1 MDLKRNFGWVVR
13 TMPPNNQSRRLL
25 SLGIVALVLMGTL
38 TARMW
43 FLQAVKAETNE
54 EIVLSVRTRTIRL
67 YPERGRIF
75 DAKGRVVADNK
86 RVLTATIDRDV
97 VRDPE
102 DRLLMFQ
109 RLSGPLQISIEG
121 LFKRYE
127 DKRFGPL
134 EALPLKEDISE
145 EVAQFLVER
154 SEDYPGIYIREDWKR
169 NYPYG
174 AIGSHVIGYMGA
186 ILEKNLAYYR
196 AIGYDPNERV
206 GGYGVEQS
214 YETIL
219 RGTPGYV
226 RYEVNAQGKLLR
238 LEERVE
244 PIVGNDIVLAVDM
257 EMQQFAEQTLETQ
270 LAMRRRVEAGIV
282 KLEDGT
288 PDPANPG
295 PVYYKA
301 PAGSVVM
308 MNQDNGQVLAM
319 ASSPRFDSRWFTAG
333 VSTEKFAQV
342 FPKSEDP
349 DQSILV
355 NRAVSGRYNLGSSF
369 KPFVAFAALD
379 SGQLSGGADYEYLDL
394 GSYKLQSIP
403 NGRCQSGVKCVFRNA
418 ICASTGSP
426 CRYGVVNVES
436 ALAVSSD
443 AFFYKIGE
451 QILTERG
458 YQPILE
464 NEVRKFGFGSP
475 TNIDLPYEYAGTIPS
490 KALKKRMAD
499 IGAISEESGQAYYV
513 GDQILFSIGQG
524 LLSATPIQTATAY
537 GALGNG
543 GNVMKPHVVKAIL
556 APGTQDIKPGV
567 ANIGFMNIPDSSQVV
582 ERFDDE
588 PPTSTLGLS
597 EESLKPIVRGLQRV
611 IRGPGTNFGSYH
623 KTTGELLFRGYPYA
637 ELPIAGKTGT
647 AQGFGNLPWNDS
659 SAFGAFSLSPRAEYK
674 YAAFA
679 YLEKSGYGSQ
689 AAAPVVKC
697 MYVALAGKY
706 RFDSVNAADPLN
718 TNSSLAA
725 QPTYLRNPSCL
736 VSGRSES
743 RD

>member
-1 MDLKRNFGWVVR
+1 
-13 TMPPNNQSRRLL
+13 MPPNNQSRRLL
-25 SLGIVALVLMGTL
+25 SLGIVAMVLMGTL
-38 TARMW
+38 TTRMW

-54 EIVLSVRTRTIRL
+54 EIVLSLRKRTIRL
-67 YPERGRIF
+67 YPERVIIF
-75 DAKGRVVADNK
+75 DVKGRVVADNK
-86 RVLTATIDRDV
+86 RVLTATIDRQVILKD
-97 VRDPE
+97 E
-102 DRLLMFQ
+102 DRLEMFQ

-145 EVAQFLVER
+145 ETALFLMER
-154 SEDYPGIYIREDWKR
+154 SEDYPGIYVREDWKR
-169 NYPYG
+169 SYPYG

-196 AIGYDPNERV
+196 SIGYDPNERV

-244 PIVGNDIVLAVDM
+244 PIVGNDIVLSVDM
-257 EMQQFAEQTLETQ
+257 EMQQFAEQALETQ
-270 LAMRRRVEAGIV
+270 LLMRRRVEAGIV

-288 PDPANPG
+288 PDPANPL
-295 PVYYKA
+295 PVTYSA

-308 MNQDNGQVLAM
+308 VNQDNGQVLAM
-319 ASSPRFDSRWFTAG
+319 ASYPRFDSRWFSGG
-333 VSTEKFAQV
+333 VSSEKFAQV
-342 FPKSEDP
+342 FPKTEDP
-349 DQSILV
+349 DKSILV

-369 KPFVAFAALD
+369 KPFVAYAALD
-379 SGQLSGGADYEYLDL
+379 SGQLSGGAAYEYLDL

-403 NGRCQSGVKCVFRNA
+403 NGRCQEGVKCVFRNA

-426 CRYGVVNVES
+426 CRYGLVNVES

-475 TNIDLPYEYAGTIPS
+475 TNIDLPYEYAGTIPN

-499 IGAISEESGQAYYV
+499 IGAISKESGQAYYV

-537 GALGNG
+537 GTLGNG
-543 GNVMKPHVVKAIL
+543 GKVMQPHVVKAIL
-556 APGTQDIKPGV
+556 TPGTQDFKPGF
-567 ANIGFMNIPDSSQVV
+567 ANIGFVNIPDSSQVV

-588 PPTSTLGLS
+588 QPTSTLALA

-697 MYVALAGKY
+697 MYIALAGKY
-706 RFDSVNAADPLN
+706 RFDALNISEQLN
-718 TNSSLAA
+718 TTSNLAA
-725 QPTYLRNPSCL
+725 QPVYLRNPSCL

>member
-1 MDLKRNFGWVVR
+1 
-13 TMPPNNQSRRLL
+13 MPPNNQSRRLL

-38 TARMW
+38 TTRMW

-75 DAKGRVVADNK
+75 DVKGRVVADNK
-86 RVLTATIDRDV
+86 RVLTATIDRQVILKD
-97 VRDPE
+97 E
-102 DRLLMFQ
+102 DRLEMFQ

-145 EVAQFLVER
+145 ETALFLMER

-169 NYPYG
+169 SYPYG

-196 AIGYDPNERV
+196 SIGYDPNERV

-244 PIVGNDIVLAVDM
+244 PIVGNDIVLSVDM
-257 EMQQFAEQTLETQ
+257 EMQQFAEQALETQ

-288 PDPANPG
+288 PDPANPL
-295 PVYYKA
+295 PVTYSA

-308 MNQDNGQVLAM
+308 VNQDNGQVLAM
-319 ASSPRFDSRWFTAG
+319 ASYPRFDSRWFSGG
-333 VSTEKFAQV
+333 VSSEKFAQV
-342 FPKSEDP
+342 FPKTEDP
-349 DQSILV
+349 DKSILV

-369 KPFVAFAALD
+369 KPFVAYAALD
-379 SGQLSGGADYEYLDL
+379 SGQLSGGAAYEYLDL

-403 NGRCQSGVKCVFRNA
+403 NGRCQEGVKCVFRNA

-426 CRYGVVNVES
+426 CRYGPVNVES

-475 TNIDLPYEYAGTIPS
+475 TNIDLPYEYAGTIPN

-499 IGAISEESGQAYYV
+499 IGAISKESGQAYYV

-537 GALGNG
+537 GTLGNG
-543 GNVMKPHVVKAIL
+543 GKVMQPHVVKAIL
-556 APGTQDIKPGV
+556 APGTQDFKPGF
-567 ANIGFMNIPDSSQVV
+567 ANIGFVNIPDSSQVV

-588 PPTSTLGLS
+588 QPSSTLGLS

-697 MYVALAGKY
+697 MYIALAGKY
-706 RFDSVNAADPLN
+706 RFDDLNLAEQLN
-718 TNSSLAA
+718 TTSNLAA
-725 QPTYLRNPSCL
+725 QPVYLRNPSCL

>member
-1 MDLKRNFGWVVR
+1 
-13 TMPPNNQSRRLL
+13 MPPNNQTRRLL
-25 SLGIVALVLMGTL
+25 SLGIVAMVLMGTL

-43 FLQAVKAETNE
+43 FLQAVKAESNE

-86 RVLTATIDRDV
+86 RVLTATIDRQV
-97 VRDPE
+97 IRDPE

-109 RLSGPLQISIEG
+109 RLSGPLQISVEG

-134 EALPLKEDISE
+134 EALPLKDDISE
-145 EVAQFLVER
+145 ETAQFLVER

-169 NYPYG
+169 NYPFG

-186 ILEKNLAYYR
+186 ILEKNLAYYKS
-196 AIGYDPNERV
+196 IGYDPNERV

-288 PDPANPG
+288 PDPANPE
-295 PVYYKA
+295 PVLYKA

-308 MNQDNGQVLAM
+308 VNQENGQVLAM

-349 DQSILV
+349 DLSILV

-369 KPFVAFAALD
+369 KPFVAFAGLD
-379 SGQLSGGADYEYLDL
+379 SGQLPGGAAYEYLDL

-403 NGRCQSGVKCVFRNA
+403 NGRCQDGVKCVFRNA

-443 AFFYKIGE
+443 AFFYKLGE

-490 KALKKRMAD
+490 KSLKKRMAD

-537 GALGNG
+537 ATLGNG
-543 GNVMKPHVVKAIL
+543 GKVMQPHVVKAIL
-556 APGTQDIKPGV
+556 APGTPDIKPGI
-567 ANIGFMNIPDSSQVV
+567 ADISFINIPDSSQVA

-588 PPTSTLGLS
+588 QPTSTLELA
-597 EESLKPIVRGLQRV
+597 EESLQPIVRGLQRV

-659 SAFGAFSLSPRAEYK
+659 SAFGAFSLSPRSEYK

-697 MYVALAGKY
+697 MYIALAGKY
-706 RFDSVNAADPLN
+706 RFDPINVADPLN
-718 TNSSLAA
+718 TSSNLAA

>member
-1 MDLKRNFGWVVR
+1 
-13 TMPPNNQSRRLL
+13 MPPNNQSRRLL

-38 TARMW
+38 TTRMW

-75 DAKGRVVADNK
+75 DVKGRVVADNK
-86 RVLTATIDRDV
+86 RVLTATIDRQVILKD
-97 VRDPE
+97 E
-102 DRLLMFQ
+102 DRLEMFQ

-145 EVAQFLVER
+145 ETALFLMER

-169 NYPYG
+169 SYPYG

-196 AIGYDPNERV
+196 SIGYDPNERV

-244 PIVGNDIVLAVDM
+244 PIVGNDIVLSVDM
-257 EMQQFAEQTLETQ
+257 EMQQFAEQALETQ

-288 PDPANPG
+288 PDPANPL
-295 PVYYKA
+295 PVMYSA

-308 MNQDNGQVLAM
+308 VNQDNGQVLAM
-319 ASSPRFDSRWFTAG
+319 ASYPRFDSRWFSGG
-333 VSTEKFAQV
+333 VSSEKFAQV
-342 FPKSEDP
+342 FPKTEDP
-349 DQSILV
+349 DKSILV

-369 KPFVAFAALD
+369 KPFVAYAALD
-379 SGQLSGGADYEYLDL
+379 SGQLSGGAAYEYLDL

-403 NGRCQSGVKCVFRNA
+403 NGRCQEGVKCVFRNA

-426 CRYGVVNVES
+426 CRYGPVNVES

-475 TNIDLPYEYAGTIPS
+475 TNIDLPYEYAGTIPN

-499 IGAISEESGQAYYV
+499 IGAISKESGQAYYV

-537 GALGNG
+537 GTLGNG
-543 GNVMKPHVVKAIL
+543 GKVMQPHVVKAIL
-556 APGTQDIKPGV
+556 APGTQDFKPGF
-567 ANIGFMNIPDSSQVV
+567 ANIGFVNIPDSSQVV

-588 PPTSTLGLS
+588 QPSSTLGLS
-597 EESLKPIVRGLQRV
+597 EESLKTIVRGLQRV

-697 MYVALAGKY
+697 MYIALAGKY
-706 RFDSVNAADPLN
+706 RFDDLNLAEQLN
-718 TNSSLAA
+718 TTSNLAA
-725 QPTYLRNPSCL
+725 QPVYLRNPSCL

>member
-1 MDLKRNFGWVVR
+1 
-13 TMPPNNQSRRLL
+13 MPQNNQTRRLL

-38 TARMW
+38 TVRMW
-43 FLQAVKAETNE
+43 FLQAVKAESDE

-86 RVLTATIDRDV
+86 RVLTATIDREV
-97 VRDPE
+97 IRDPE

-109 RLSGPLQISIEG
+109 RLSGPLQISVEG

-134 EALPLKEDISE
+134 EALPLKDDISE
-145 EVAQFLVER
+145 ETAQFLVER

-186 ILEKNLAYYR
+186 ILEKNLAYYKS
-196 AIGYDPNERV
+196 IGYDPNERV

-214 YETIL
+214 
-219 RGTPGYV
+219 GTPGYV

-244 PIVGNDIVLAVDM
+244 PIVGNDIVLSVDM
-257 EMQQFAEQTLETQ
+257 EMQQFAEQALETQ

-282 KLEDGT
+282 KLEDGS
-288 PDPANPG
+288 PDPANPD
-295 PVYYKA
+295 PVLYKA

-308 MNQDNGQVLAM
+308 VNQDNGQVLAM
-319 ASSPRFDSRWFTAG
+319 ASYPRFDSRWFTVG

-342 FPKSEDP
+342 FPKTDDP
-349 DQSILV
+349 DLSILV

-379 SGQLSGGADYEYLDL
+379 SGQLTGGADYEYLDL
-394 GSYKLQSIP
+394 GSYKLESIP
-403 NGRCQSGVKCVFRNA
+403 NGRCQDGVKCVFRNA

-426 CRYGVVNVES
+426 CRYGRVNVES

-513 GDQILFSIGQG
+513 GDQILFAIGQG
-524 LLSATPIQTATAY
+524 LLSATPIQTASAY
-537 GALGNG
+537 ATLGNG
-543 GNVMKPHVVKAIL
+543 GKVMRPHVVKAIL
-556 APGTQDIKPGV
+556 APGTPDIKPGV
-567 ANIGFMNIPDSSQVV
+567 ANIGFINISDSSQVV

-588 PPTSTLGLS
+588 QPTSTLELA
-597 EESLKPIVRGLQRV
+597 EKSLQPIVRGLQRV
-611 IRGPGTNFGSYH
+611 IRGPGTNFDSYH
-623 KTTGELLFRGYPYA
+623 KTTGELLFH
-637 ELPIAGKTGT
+637 LH
-647 AQGFGNLPWNDS
+647 
-659 SAFGAFSLSPRAEYK
+659 SAH
-674 YAAFA
+674 
-679 YLEKSGYGSQ
+679 
-689 AAAPVVKC
+689 
-697 MYVALAGKY
+697 
-706 RFDSVNAADPLN
+706 
-718 TNSSLAA
+718 
-725 QPTYLRNPSCL
+725 L
-736 VSGRSES
+736 V
-743 RD
+743 

>member
-1 MDLKRNFGWVVR
+1 
-13 TMPPNNQSRRLL
+13 MPPNNQSRRLL

-75 DAKGRVVADNK
+75 DVKGRVVADNK
-86 RVLTATIDRDV
+86 RVLTATIDRQV
-97 VRDPE
+97 IRDPE

-145 EVAQFLVER
+145 ETAQFLVER

-196 AIGYDPNERV
+196 SIGYDPNERV

-244 PIVGNDIVLAVDM
+244 PIVGNDIVLSVDM
-257 EMQQFAEQTLETQ
+257 EMQQFAEQALETQ

-288 PDPANPG
+288 PDPANPL
-295 PVYYKA
+295 PVTYSA

-308 MNQDNGQVLAM
+308 VNQDNGQVLAM
-319 ASSPRFDSRWFTAG
+319 ASYPRFDPRWFGGG

-342 FPKSEDP
+342 FPKTDDP
-349 DQSILV
+349 DKSILV

-369 KPFVAFAALD
+369 KPFVAYAALD
-379 SGQLSGGADYEYLDL
+379 SGQLSGGAAYEYLDL

-403 NGRCQSGVKCVFRNA
+403 NGRCQEGVKCVFRNA

-475 TNIDLPYEYAGTIPS
+475 TNIDLPYEYAGTIPN

-499 IGAISEESGQAYYV
+499 IGAISKESGQAYYV

-537 GALGNG
+537 GTLGNG

-556 APGTQDIKPGV
+556 TPGTPDKKGV
-567 ANIGFMNIPDSSQVV
+567 ANIGFINIPDSSQVV

-588 PPTSTLGLS
+588 QPASTLGLS

-611 IRGPGTNFGSYH
+611 IRGPGTNFGTYH

-647 AQGFGNLPWNDS
+647 AQGLGNLPWNDS
-659 SAFGAFSLSPRAEYK
+659 SAFGAFSLDSSQPYTV
-674 YAAFA
+674 FA
-679 YLEKSGYGSQ
+679 YLEKAGYGSQ

-697 MYVALAGKY
+697 IFTALAGNY
-706 RFDSVNAADPLN
+706 RYDEVLPADPLDKA
-718 TNSSLAA
+718 SFEVAP
-725 QPTYLRNPSCL
+725 PTSLRNPLCL
-736 VSGRSES
+736 VGGASDVRE
-743 RD
+743 

>member
-1 MDLKRNFGWVVR
+1 
-13 TMPPNNQSRRLL
+13 
-25 SLGIVALVLMGTL
+25 
-38 TARMW
+38 
-43 FLQAVKAETNE
+43 
-54 EIVLSVRTRTIRL
+54 
-67 YPERGRIF
+67 
-75 DAKGRVVADNK
+75 
-86 RVLTATIDRDV
+86 
-97 VRDPE
+97 
-102 DRLLMFQ
+102 
-109 RLSGPLQISIEG
+109 
-121 LFKRYE
+121 
-127 DKRFGPL
+127 
-134 EALPLKEDISE
+134 
-145 EVAQFLVER
+145 
-154 SEDYPGIYIREDWKR
+154 
-169 NYPYG
+169 
-174 AIGSHVIGYMGA
+174 
-186 ILEKNLAYYR
+186 
-196 AIGYDPNERV
+196 
-206 GGYGVEQS
+206 
-214 YETIL
+214 
-219 RGTPGYV
+219 
-226 RYEVNAQGKLLR
+226 
-238 LEERVE
+238 
-244 PIVGNDIVLAVDM
+244 
-257 EMQQFAEQTLETQ
+257 
-270 LAMRRRVEAGIV
+270 MRRRVEAGIV

-288 PDPANPG
+288 PDPANPL
-295 PVYYKA
+295 PVTYSA

-308 MNQDNGQVLAM
+308 VNQDNGQVLAM
-319 ASSPRFDSRWFTAG
+319 ASYPRFDPRWFGGG

-342 FPKSEDP
+342 FPKTDDP
-349 DQSILV
+349 DKSILV

-369 KPFVAFAALD
+369 KPFVAYAALD
-379 SGQLSGGADYEYLDL
+379 SGQLSGGAAYEYLDL

-403 NGRCQSGVKCVFRNA
+403 NGRCQEGVKCVFRNA

-475 TNIDLPYEYAGTIPS
+475 TNIDLPYEYAGTIPN

-499 IGAISEESGQAYYV
+499 IGAISKESGQAYYV

-537 GALGNG
+537 GTLGNG

-556 APGTQDIKPGV
+556 TPGTPDKKGF
-567 ANIGFMNIPDSSQVV
+567 ANIGFINIPDSSQVV

-588 PPTSTLGLS
+588 QPASTLGLS

-611 IRGPGTNFGSYH
+611 IRGPGTNFGTYH

-647 AQGFGNLPWNDS
+647 AQGLGNLPWNDS

-697 MYVALAGKY
+697 LYIALAGKY
-706 RFDSVNAADPLN
+706 RFDELNFAEQLN
-718 TNSSLAA
+718 TNSNLAA

>member
-1 MDLKRNFGWVVR
+1 
-13 TMPPNNQSRRLL
+13 MPPNNQSRRLL

-38 TARMW
+38 TTRMW

-75 DAKGRVVADNK
+75 DVKGRVVADNK
-86 RVLTATIDRDV
+86 RVLTATIDRQVILKD
-97 VRDPE
+97 E
-102 DRLLMFQ
+102 DRLEMFQ

-145 EVAQFLVER
+145 ETALFLMER

-169 NYPYG
+169 SYPYG

-196 AIGYDPNERV
+196 SIGYDPNERV

-244 PIVGNDIVLAVDM
+244 PIVGNDIVLSVDM
-257 EMQQFAEQTLETQ
+257 EMQQFAEQALETQ

-288 PDPANPG
+288 PDPANPL
-295 PVYYKA
+295 PVTYSA

-308 MNQDNGQVLAM
+308 VNQDNGQVLAM
-319 ASSPRFDSRWFTAG
+319 ASYPRFDSRWFSGG
-333 VSTEKFAQV
+333 VSSEKFAQV
-342 FPKSEDP
+342 FPKTEDP
-349 DQSILV
+349 DKSILV

-369 KPFVAFAALD
+369 KPFVAYAALD
-379 SGQLSGGADYEYLDL
+379 SGQLSGGAAYEYLDL

-403 NGRCQSGVKCVFRNA
+403 NGRCQEGVKCVFRNA

-426 CRYGVVNVES
+426 CRYGPVNVES

-475 TNIDLPYEYAGTIPS
+475 TNIDLPYEYAGTIPN

-499 IGAISEESGQAYYV
+499 IGAISKESGQAYYV

-537 GALGNG
+537 GTLGNG
-543 GNVMKPHVVKAIL
+543 GKVMQPHVVKAIL
-556 APGTQDIKPGV
+556 APGTQDFKPGF
-567 ANIGFMNIPDSSQVV
+567 ANIGFVNIPDSSQVV

-588 PPTSTLGLS
+588 QPSSTLGLS

-659 SAFGAFSLSPRAEYK
+659 SAFGAFSLSSRAEYK

-697 MYVALAGKY
+697 MYIALAGKY
-706 RFDSVNAADPLN
+706 RFDDLNLAEQLN
-718 TNSSLAA
+718 TTSNLAA
-725 QPTYLRNPSCL
+725 QPVYLRNPSCL

>member
-1 MDLKRNFGWVVR
+1 
-13 TMPPNNQSRRLL
+13 
-25 SLGIVALVLMGTL
+25 
-38 TARMW
+38 MW

-75 DAKGRVVADNK
+75 DVKGRVVADNK
-86 RVLTATIDRDV
+86 RVLTATIDRQV
-97 VRDPE
+97 IRDDE
-102 DRLLMFQ
+102 DRLEMFQ

-134 EALPLKEDISE
+134 ETLPLKEDISE
-145 EVAQFLVER
+145 ETALYLMER

-169 NYPYG
+169 IYPYG

-186 ILEKNLAYYR
+186 ILEKNLAYYKS
-196 AIGYDPNERV
+196 IGYDPNERV

-238 LEERVE
+238 LEESVE
-244 PIVGNDIVLAVDM
+244 PIVGNDIVLSVDM
-257 EMQQFAEQTLETQ
+257 EMQQFAEQALETQ

-288 PDPANPG
+288 PDPANPL
-295 PVYYKA
+295 PVTYSA

-308 MNQDNGQVLAM
+308 VNQDNGQVLAM
-319 ASSPRFDSRWFTAG
+319 ASYPRFDPRWFGGG

-342 FPKSEDP
+342 FPKTDDP
-349 DQSILV
+349 DKSILV

-369 KPFVAFAALD
+369 KPFVAYAALD
-379 SGQLSGGADYEYLDL
+379 SGQLSGGAAYEYLDL

-403 NGRCQSGVKCVFRNA
+403 NGRCQEGVKCVFRNA

-475 TNIDLPYEYAGTIPS
+475 TNIDLPYEYAGTIPN

-499 IGAISEESGQAYYV
+499 IGAISKESGQAYYV

-537 GALGNG
+537 GTLGNG

-556 APGTQDIKPGV
+556 TPGTPDKKGF
-567 ANIGFMNIPDSSQVV
+567 ANIGFINIPDSSQVV

-588 PPTSTLGLS
+588 QPASTLGLS

-611 IRGPGTNFGSYH
+611 IRGPGTNFGTYH

-647 AQGFGNLPWNDS
+647 AQGLGNLPWNDS

-697 MYVALAGKY
+697 LYIALAGKY
-706 RFDSVNAADPLN
+706 RFDELNFAEQLN
-718 TNSSLAA
+718 TNSNLAA

>member
-1 MDLKRNFGWVVR
+1 M
-13 TMPPNNQSRRLL
+13 
-25 SLGIVALVLMGTL
+25 
-38 TARMW
+38 
-43 FLQAVKAETNE
+43 
-54 EIVLSVRTRTIRL
+54 
-67 YPERGRIF
+67 
-75 DAKGRVVADNK
+75 
-86 RVLTATIDRDV
+86 
-97 VRDPE
+97 
-102 DRLLMFQ
+102 
-109 RLSGPLQISIEG
+109 
-121 LFKRYE
+121 
-127 DKRFGPL
+127 
-134 EALPLKEDISE
+134 
-145 EVAQFLVER
+145 
-154 SEDYPGIYIREDWKR
+154 
-169 NYPYG
+169 
-174 AIGSHVIGYMGA
+174 
-186 ILEKNLAYYR
+186 
-196 AIGYDPNERV
+196 
-206 GGYGVEQS
+206 
-214 YETIL
+214 
-219 RGTPGYV
+219 
-226 RYEVNAQGKLLR
+226 R

-244 PIVGNDIVLAVDM
+244 PIVGNDIVLSVDM

-308 MNQDNGQVLAM
+308 VNQDTGQVLAM
-319 ASSPRFDSRWFTAG
+319 ASYPRFDSRWFTAG

-349 DQSILV
+349 DMSILV

-369 KPFVAFAALD
+369 KPFVAYAGLD
-379 SGQLSGGADYEYLDL
+379 SGQLPGGAAYEYLDL
-394 GSYKLQSIP
+394 GSYKLESIP
-403 NGRCQSGVKCVFRNA
+403 NGRCQDGVKCVFRNA

-475 TNIDLPYEYAGTIPS
+475 TDIDLPYEYAGTIPS

-499 IGAISEESGQAYYV
+499 IGAISKESGQAYYV

-537 GALGNG
+537 ATLGNG
-543 GNVMKPHVVKAIL
+543 GKVMQPHVVKAIL
-556 APGTQDIKPGV
+556 APGTPDIKPGI
-567 ANIGFMNIPDSSQVV
+567 ADISFINIPDASQVA

-588 PPTSTLGLS
+588 QPRSTLDLA
-597 EESLKPIVRGLQRV
+597 EQSLAPIVRGLQRV

-697 MYVALAGKY
+697 MYIALAGKY
-706 RFDSVNAADPLN
+706 RFDPLNAADPLN
-718 TNSSLAA
+718 TNGSLAA